1 MGSKFALKGSLRVS
15 QADLGGSPG
24 SPQGPQ
30 RRLQAASVTPVWLRQ
45 APLVS
50 LWLPLGTAEV
60 PPRAIFGAWGRQSQV
75 LDGLGTQISIQN
87 QGFVS
92 HVSNIY

>member
-1 MGSKFALKGSLRVS
+1 MEAPRQPPGTAKVS
-15 QADLGGSPG
+15 
-24 SPQGPQ
+24 
-30 RRLQAASVTPVWLRQ
+30 ASVTSVWLRQ